1 MNLRTTFATLLLGTA
16 LALTAAQPRYVF
28 YFIGDGMGVGAAM
41 AGQTY
46 NSVAL
51 GNTDRLL
58 MTQFPIAGMVETY
71 SANRRVTDSAAA
83 GTALATGHKTRNS
96 MIGVTPDSVPVNSIA
111 KILHDD
117 GWGVALVT
125 TSSPDDAT
133 PAAFYAHVPYR
144 RMYYEIGRQA
154 AESGYEFI
162 AGSDWRGLEDK
173 DTKEP
178 TGLLEYIKSHDV
190 DLVTSTA
197 AARDSKS
204 RRVFLY
210 SETPFYSDNAG
221 FTIDSVETA
230 LKLPDMTATAIDHM
244 MRVSP
249 DRFFMM
255 VEGGNI
261 DHVAHGNDGPGV
273 AVEVYNFN
281 EALRHAYDFYLQHPH
296 ETLIVVTADH
306 ETGGM
311 SIGNGA
317 NGYRS
322 YMQCIPLQRMSKDMF
337 SDKVWNMTQLP
348 QDQKPTW
355 EEFKAFIVENTGLWN
370 GLRIKPEQEEAI
382 HEQFVKTFETGDSA
396 PDQETLYSTFNGL
409 TKTIFDIVN
418 ENMGFGW
425 TTTGHSGNPVPL
437 YAIGEGM
444 EILGNLNDN
453 TEIKP
458 KLLEIIQHTR

>member
-1 MNLRTTFATLLLGTA
+1 MKLRNLTTALLLSLGLT
-16 LALTAAQPRYVF
+16 LTAAQPRYVF

-51 GNTDRLL
+51 GNPDRLL
-58 MTQFPIAGMVETY
+58 MTQFPVAGMVETY

-83 GTALATGHKTRNS
+83 GTALATGHKTRNG
-96 MIGVTPDSVPVNSIA
+96 MVGVTPDSVAVASIA
-111 KILHDD
+111 ETLHND

-125 TSSPDDAT
+125 TVAPDDAT
-133 PAAFYAHVPYR
+133 PAAFYAHVPSRKNWYR
-144 RMYYEIGRQA
+144 IGRQA

-162 AGSDWRGLEDK
+162 AGSNWRGIEDRH
-173 DTKEP
+173 THEP
-178 TGLLEYIKSHDV
+178 TDLMEYIASHDV
-190 DLVTSTA
+190 DIVTSTA

-210 SETPFYSDNAG
+210 SEHPFYSDNAG

-244 MRVSP
+244 LRVSP

-311 SIGNGA
+311 SIGNDA
-317 NGYRS
+317 NRYYT
-322 YMQCIPLQRMSKDMF
+322 YMETIPLQRMSKDMF
-337 SDKVWNMTQLP
+337 STKVWDMTQLS

-355 EEFKAFIVENTGLWN
+355 EQFKDYVSEKTGLWR
-370 GLRIKPEQEEAI
+370 GVRISLEQEEAI
-382 HEQFVKTFETGDSA
+382 RQQYVKTFETGDTN
-396 PDQETLYSTFNGL
+396 PDQETLYATFNAL
-409 TKTIFDIVN
+409 TQTIFDIVN

-437 YAIGEGM
+437 YAIGEGT
-444 EILGNLNDN
+444 EILGTLNDN
-453 TEIKP
+453 TDVAP